1 MPWMSRA
8 AIVVT
13 GLVLGAAPALAQTGP
28 ALPFTSE
35 NGLLALE
42 ALGQRLVLPRPDWV
56 DAGADMASLA
66 EQVSTRFF
74 EDFGQAQLTIYKRG
88 EGEAFW
94 STLYGA
100 RISDQTNMELA
111 EFRSRVVNVYAQ
123 SCDPDTVALFQL
135 EPDTEDA
142 LPPLG
147 YVCGAYLEAFTD
159 FAGQGEVMVMGF
171 YKSDAG
177 LGLVFQEWRGE
188 AFDASTPSSW
198 PVPAETVEAR
208 MAQFKSEVSLTLVD

>member
-1 MPWMSRA
+1 MPSSIKTA
-8 AIVVT
+8 VLTA
-13 GLVLGAAPALAQTGP
+13 GLMMLAAPASAQS
-28 ALPFTSE
+28 ALPFTQDA
-35 NGLLALE
+35 GRLVLD
-42 ALGQRLVLPRPDWV
+42 ALGQRLTMPLPDWV
-56 DAGADMASLA
+56 AADADLA
-66 EQVSTRFF
+66 AISERVSTRFL
-74 EDFGQAQLTIYKRG
+74 EDGGQAQLTIYKRG

-100 RISDQTNMELA
+100 RISTETNMDLA

-123 SCDPDTVALFQL
+123 SCDPDAVALFQL
-135 EPDTEDA
+135 EPDAEDA

-147 YVCGAYLEAFTD
+147 YVCGAYLDAFTD

-171 YKSDAG
+171 YKSEAG

-188 AFDASTPSSW
+188 AFDASAPASW

-208 MAQFKSEVSLTLVD
+208 MAQFTSEVSLTLLD

>member
-1 MPWMSRA
+1 MPWTNKA
-8 AIVVT
+8 AILAA
-13 GLVLGAAPALAQTGP
+13 GLMMLPAPVLAQS
-28 ALPFTSE
+28 ALPFTQDE
-35 NGLLALE
+35 GRLVLDV
-42 ALGQRLVLPRPDWV
+42 LGQRLTMPPPDWV
-56 DAGADMASLA
+56 AADADLA
-66 EQVSTRFF
+66 AISERVSTRFL
-74 EDFGQAQLTIYKRG
+74 EDGGQAQLTIYKRG

-94 STLYGA
+94 SSLYGA
-100 RISDQTNMELA
+100 RISTETDMDLA

-147 YVCGAYLEAFTD
+147 YVCGAYLDAFTD

-171 YKSDAG
+171 YKSEAG
-177 LGLVFQEWRGE
+177 LGLVFQEWRGD
-188 AFDASTPSSW
+188 AFDAGTPASW

-208 MAQFKSEVSLTLVD
+208 MAQFKSEVSLTLLD